1 MQSSISN
8 DAVRDLATRIQTLG
22 SRERAAAKREFQT
35 SYGISPSTLSRAL
48 TEVGM
53 RSHQRSDRGVRRK
66 PVQDNAL
73 SSLLAIQRASDSLR
87 KGVIMPA
94 ADAIEIAEDSGLIDP
109 GLVSGAY
116 YNKWLRDQGVSRQ
129 QQKAADPH
137 ITLRSLG
144 PNHVHQVDFS
154 LAVNWKIF
162 QGKPTY
168 EHLVY
173 KNKLPSAGTPRLWRL
188 IVVDHATNCFATR
201 YIETT
206 GETVIATLEG
216 LFYAWTS
223 KALGGESIEKKY
235 PFRGVPRILMADR
248 GSANQANITNTI
260 LARLGVEL
268 HICEGARSKG
278 SVESSHNWWEE
289 HFEARLRLQQPVSVE
304 QLNEWAVDFAVKMCG
319 KAVHTRFGATRS
331 AMWAWHINRKP
342 ETQLRELRCDW
353 ETFRSI
359 AVSDPQ
365 ECTVKG
371 NKTIRFKGQSYRV
384 PSEVQT
390 GTVVIVQFSPFEYP
404 RITVRMSAT
413 SEQAW
418 ICDPVVLD
426 EFGFPVDAPV
436 IGGESYQSHK
446 KSTMRTAVD
455 AANVASKELVAAQN
469 LRVFGHHAEK
479 APDVQVRNAGS
490 DALELQQQ
498 QPAAY
503 TKVQAR
509 AMVIDAI
516 ARPFTTPERE
526 WVNSTFGEAVSQA
539 EIDAAIERIEAGIT
553 ARVITFGAV
562 SA

>member
-1 MQSSISN
+1 MQSSLSN
-8 DAVRDLATRIQTLG
+8 EAVRSLASTLQQLAG
-22 SRERAAAKREFQT
+22 RERAAAKREFLAA
-35 SYGISPSTLSRAL
+35 YGVSASTLSRAL
-48 TEVGM
+48 HELGLK
-53 RSHQRSDRGVRRK
+53 SHQRSDRGVRRK
-66 PVQDNAL
+66 AVADESL
-73 SSLLAIQRASDSLR
+73 SMLVAIQRASDSLR

-94 ADAIEIAEDSGLIDP
+94 ADAIEIAEDSGLIDT
-109 GLVSGAY
+109 GLVSEAY

-201 YIETT
+201 YIQTT

-216 LFYAWTS
+216 LYYAWSAKTL
-223 KALGGESIEKKY
+223 AGESIEKKY

-248 GSANQANITNTI
+248 GSANQANITSSI
-260 LARLGVEL
+260 LSRLGVEL
-268 HICEGARSKG
+268 HICEAARSKG

-289 HFEARLRLQQPVSVE
+289 HFEARLRLQQPASVE
-304 QLNEWAVDFAVKMCG
+304 QLNDWAVDFAVKMCG
-319 KAVHTRFGATRS
+319 NAIHTRFGSTRS
-331 AMWAWHINRKP
+331 TMWSWHINRKP

-384 PSEVQT
+384 PAEAQT
-390 GTVVIVQFSPFEYP
+390 GTVVMVQFSPFEYP
-404 RITVRMSAT
+404 RITVRLSAT

-436 IGGESYQSHK
+436 IGASYQSHK

-455 AANVASKELVAAQN
+455 AANVASKELIAAQN

-479 APDVQVRNAGS
+479 APDVQVRNMGS

-498 QPAAY
+498 PEASF

-526 WVNSTFGEAVSQA
+526 YINSTFGEAVSQA
-539 EIDAAIERIEAGIT
+539 EIDAAIDRVEAGIT
-553 ARVITFGAV
+553 ARVITFGAQ